1 MAAVRFELAGQAPAT
16 VATFGRDKELPWVAY
31 ASPALPAGSR
41 LERVLVLD
49 AAGKLVGGEE
59 QPYGRELSA
68 GPARRLGST
77 LPVVAGP
84 KGGGGG
90 W

>member
-1 MAAVRFELAGQAPAT
+1 
-16 VATFGRDKELPWVAY
+16 VATFGRDKDLPWVAY
-31 ASPALPAGSR
+31 ASPVLPAGPR
-41 LERVLVLD
+41 LERVLALD

-59 QPYGRELSA
+59 QPYGREPLCR
-68 GPARRLGST
+68 PARRLGST